1 MERRTEEG
9 DALLKLLF
17 SIVTHDPIHWYY
29 IIMQQIKQSS
39 ISYIHNTDGVIK
51 EKNNKR
57 KRKKVQSAR
66 RIVHDGLIII
76 TLFDD

>member
-1 MERRTEEG
+1 
-9 DALLKLLF
+9 
-17 SIVTHDPIHWYY
+17 
-29 IIMQQIKQSS
+29 MQQIKQSS

>member
-1 MERRTEEG
+1 
-9 DALLKLLF
+9 
-17 SIVTHDPIHWYY
+17 
-29 IIMQQIKQSS
+29 MQQIKQSS

-66 RIVHDGLIII
+66 CMVHDGLIII